1 LAHLGAKCHEANR
14 ASGRDRLLDLVAFQ
28 MGSCRDGFAS
38 GFKTQDIVKGDIQA
52 QVKAIDVAEWKAKR
66 HDVNAEEI
74 CNAR

>member
-1 LAHLGAKCHEANR
+1 
-14 ASGRDRLLDLVAFQ
+14 